1 MNHSELSYEI
11 IGCAMRVHQK
21 LGPGLLE
28 SVYQKALLI
37 ELDDACLGFEEEAP
51 IDVTYNGNNLGI
63 GFRIDI
69 LVENTVILELKSVS
83 QLEKVHFKQL
93 QTYLTLAN
101 KPFGYLINFN
111 SDDFSIGKGIHKI
124 TNLKYRSDSSFCS
137 D

>member
-1 MNHSELSYEI
+1 MNHSELAYEI
-11 IGCAMRVHQK
+11 IGSAMAVHQK

-28 SVYQKALLI
+28 SVYQRAMMI
-37 ELDDACLGFEEEAP
+37 ELDKRCLLAEEEVP
-51 IDVTYNGNNLGI
+51 INVTYDGNNLGL

-69 LVENTVILELKSVS
+69 LVENTIILELKSVS
-83 QLEKVHFKQL
+83 ELEKVHYKQL

-124 TNLKYRSDSSFCS
+124 TNLNYHSDSSFCS

>member
-1 MNHSELSYEI
+1 MDHSKLSYEI

-51 IDVTYNGNNLGI
+51 IDVMYNGNNLGI

-124 TNLKYRSDSSFCS
+124 TNLKYSSDSSFCS

>member
-1 MNHSELSYEI
+1 MDHSKLSYEI

-37 ELDDACLGFEEEAP
+37 ELDDACLGFEEEVP
-51 IDVTYNGNNLGI
+51 IDVMYNGNNLGI

-124 TNLKYRSDSSFCS
+124 TNLKYSSDSSFCS

>member
-1 MNHSELSYEI
+1 MDHSKLSYEI

-51 IDVTYNGNNLGI
+51 IDVMYNGNNLGI

-83 QLEKVHFKQL
+83 QLEKVHFK
-93 QTYLTLAN
+93 
-101 KPFGYLINFN
+101 
-111 SDDFSIGKGIHKI
+111 
-124 TNLKYRSDSSFCS
+124 
-137 D
+137 

>member
-1 MNHSELSYEI
+1 MTDEELAYEI
-11 IGCAMRVHQK
+11 VGCAMRVYQK

-37 ELDDACLGFEEEAP
+37 ELDDACLEFEEEAP
-51 IDVTYNGNNLGI
+51 INVIYNGNNLGI
-63 GFRIDI
+63 DFRIDI

-83 QLEKVHFKQL
+83 QLEKVHYKQL

-124 TNLKYRSDSSFCS
+124 TNLKYSSDGSFS
-137 D
+137 

>member
-1 MNHSELSYEI
+1 
-11 IGCAMRVHQK
+11 MRVHQN

-37 ELDDACLGFEEEAP
+37 ELDNACLEFEEEVP
-51 IDVTYNGNNLGI
+51 IDVLYNGNNLGI

-83 QLEKVHFKQL
+83 QLEKVHYKQL
-93 QTYLTLAN
+93 QTYLSLAN

-111 SDDFSIGKGIHKI
+111 SVDFSIGNGIHKI
-124 TNLKYRSDSSFCS
+124 TNLKYNRGKESF
-137 D
+137 

>member
-1 MNHSELSYEI
+1 MDTDIAYQVVGS
-11 IGCAMRVHQK
+11 AMDVYRK

-28 SVYQKALLI
+28 SVYQRAMMI
-37 ELDDACLGFEEEAP
+37 ELDNRCLLAEEEVP
-51 IDVTYNGNNLGI
+51 INILYDGNNLGL

-69 LVENTVILELKSVS
+69 LVENTIILELKSVS
-83 QLEKVHFKQL
+83 QLEKVHYKQL

-124 TNLKYRSDSSFCS
+124 TNLNYHSDSSFSS

>member
-1 MNHSELSYEI
+1 MDV
-11 IGCAMRVHQK
+11 RQK

-28 SVYQKALLI
+28 SVYQRAMMI
-37 ELDDACLGFEEEAP
+37 ELDNRCLLAEDEVP
-51 IDVTYNGNNLGI
+51 INVTYDGNNLGL

-69 LVENTVILELKSVS
+69 LVENTIILELKSVS
-83 QLEKVHFKQL
+83 QLEKVHYKQL

-111 SDDFSIGKGIHKI
+111 SDDFSIGKGICKI
-124 TNLKYRSDSSFCS
+124 TNLNYHSDSSFSS

>member
-1 MNHSELSYEI
+1 
-11 IGCAMRVHQK
+11 MRL
-21 LGPGLLE
+21 LGVQCE
-28 SVYQKALLI
+28 SIKNLVQDYLNLFI
-37 ELDDACLGFEEEAP
+37 RRLFYDACLEFEEEAP
-51 IDVTYNGNNLGI
+51 IDVIYNGNNLGI

-83 QLEKVHFKQL
+83 QLEKVHYKQL

-124 TNLKYRSDSSFCS
+124 TNLKYSSDSSFS
-137 D
+137 SV

>member
-1 MNHSELSYEI
+1 MTHYELAYEI
-11 IGCAMRVHQK
+11 IGCAMRTHQN

-37 ELDDACLGFEEEAP
+37 ELDEAGLEFKEELP
-51 IDVTYNGNNLGI
+51 IDVVYNGNNLGI

-101 KPFGYLINFN
+101 KPFGYLMNFN
-111 SDDFSIGKGIHKI
+111 SDDFSIGNGIHKI
-124 TNLKYRSDSSFCS
+124 TNINYHK
-137 D
+137 